1 MDFLLAGWR
10 SFVYDGLVSPHGWEV
25 YTNMESEKQRRSQDL
40 PAAAGEEGAVRE
52 QLSQAAAELSSAA
65 DAFERDLVQIY
76 QDIAKTAGGE
86 AEPEGLGK
94 SVQESIDCLRRNK
107 SSIFSTYQRTSA
119 MEDELSA
126 RYRDMKRSRDRKW
139 YRLNPPANSTIDL
152 EERQRNHFARGLNA
166 YKLMLICFVGSF
178 LGVVVETLWCLL
190 RHGYIES
197 RAGLVYGPFNLLYGA
212 GAVVLA
218 LALYRFRNRGRWLSF
233 LGGMLVGSVVEY
245 VCSWGQE
252 ALFGSRSW
260 DYSAMPFNLNG
271 RICLL
276 YSCFWGILGVL
287 WIKDV
292 YPRMAKWILK
302 VPNRSGKIITW
313 CCTIFLALN
322 AVVSLV
328 TVYRWSERI
337 QGVPP
342 ESGFWEMIDQRF
354 PDERMERIF
363 ANMEFGG

>member
-1 MDFLLAGWR
+1 MKLEKTCGHELPDTPATVPAEQYREALCQATTVL
-10 SFVYDGLVSPHGWEV
+10 
-25 YTNMESEKQRRSQDL
+25 SEAVDCF
-40 PAAAGEEGAVRE
+40 EEN
-52 QLSQAAAELSSAA
+52 LSQT
-65 DAFERDLVQIY
+65 Y
-76 QDIAKTAGGE
+76 QDIAQAASRG
-86 AEPEGLGK
+86 AESDGLEQ

-107 SSIFSTYQRTSA
+107 GSIFSAYQRTSA

-152 EERQRNHFARGLNA
+152 EERQRGHFARGLNL

-178 LGVVVETLWCLL
+178 LGVVIETLWCLL
-190 RHGYIES
+190 RHGYFES

-218 LALYRFRNRGRWLSF
+218 LALYRFRNRGPWLSF

-276 YSCFWGILGVL
+276 YSCFWGILGIL

-302 VPNRSGKIITW
+302 VPNRAGKIITW
-313 CCTIFLALN
+313 CCTLFLIFNAL
-322 AVVSLV
+322 VSLV
-328 TVYRWSERI
+328 AVYRWSERI
-337 QGVPP
+337 QDIPP
-342 ESGFWEMIDQRF
+342 ENGFWAMIDERF
-354 PDERMERIF
+354 PDERMERVY
-363 ANMEFGG
+363 ANMRFGE

>member
-1 MDFLLAGWR
+1 
-10 SFVYDGLVSPHGWEV
+10 
-25 YTNMESEKQRRSQDL
+25 MESKKSTEAASNQWVV
-40 PAAAGEEGAVRE
+40 PGTAAGYAAGEQV
-52 QLSQAAAELSSAA
+52 SQAAADLAGSV
-65 DAFERDLVQIY
+65 DAFEENLHRTY
-76 QDIAKTAGGE
+76 QEIAQAANDASEKKE
-86 AEPEGLGK
+86 LEE
-94 SVQESIDCLRRNK
+94 SVETTIDCLRQNK
-107 SSIFSTYQRTSA
+107 SVIFNTYQRVTA

-139 YRLNPPANSTIDL
+139 YRLNPPANGTIDL
-152 EERQRNHFARGLNA
+152 EEQQQGHFAKGLSL

-178 LGVVVETLWCLL
+178 LGVVIETIWCLL
-190 RHGYIES
+190 RNGHYES

-212 GAVVLA
+212 GAVVLT
-218 LALYRFRNRGRWLSF
+218 LALYRFRNRGRRLSF
-233 LGGMLVGSVVEY
+233 LGGMVVGSVVEY

-302 VPNRSGKIITW
+302 VPNRAGKMITW
-313 CCTIFLALN
+313 CCTLFLAVN
-322 AVVSLV
+322 ALVSLV
-328 TVYRWSERI
+328 AVYRWSERVQEI
-337 QGVPP
+337 PP
-342 ESGFWEMIDQRF
+342 DNSFWTAIDEHF
-354 PDERMERIF
+354 PDERMERIY
-363 ANMEFGG
+363 ANMKFGGNQKD

>member
-1 MDFLLAGWR
+1 MKQT
-10 SFVYDGLVSPHGWEV
+10 DGI
-25 YTNMESEKQRRSQDL
+25 SQKNSALSAPAD
-40 PAAAGEEGAVRE
+40 AAAE
-52 QLSQAAAELSSAA
+52 QAAQASLSRAAAELTEAV
-65 DAFERDLVQIY
+65 DGLEKELEQTY
-76 QDIAKTAGGE
+76 QEIAQSAGGADE
-86 AEPEGLGK
+86 REGLERT
-94 SVQESIDCLRRNK
+94 VQASMDCLRRNK

-119 MEDELSA
+119 MEDELRA
-126 RYRDMKRSRDRKW
+126 RYQDMKRSRERKL

-152 EERQRNHFARGLNA
+152 QEKQQNHFARGLNG

-178 LGVVVETLWCLL
+178 LGVVIETLWCLL

-233 LGGMLVGSVVEY
+233 LRGMLVGSVVEY

-276 YSCFWGILGVL
+276 YSCFWGVLGVL

-292 YPRMAKWILK
+292 YPRMAEWILK
-302 VPNRSGKIITW
+302 VPNRPGKIITW
-313 CCTIFLALN
+313 CCTIFLAFN
-322 AVVSLV
+322 AVISLV
-328 TVYRWSERI
+328 TVYRWSERV
-337 QGVPP
+337 QDVPA
-342 ESGFWEMIDQRF
+342 ENGFWEMIDQRF
-354 PDERMERIF
+354 PDERMERIY
-363 ANMEFGG
+363 ANMEFGE